1 MERITDKL
9 KKLLALAER
18 GYGGEAENARRL
30 LEAQLNKYELTLE
43 DLLNEGKKRR
53 ILKYRGE
60 EELRLVIQVLAS
72 VLGSKNE
79 VFNGSTYNSSKKQIY
94 IELTD
99 LQFAEISDMIAFY
112 KRQFNKEKKR
122 LLKDLFSSFIQKH
135 HLFDCDPIDK
145 PNSESKDIDLEELFR
160 ILQLSRSM
168 EDVTY
173 RKAISNK

>member
-79 VFNGSTYNSSKKQIY
+79 VFNGSTYNSSKKQL
-94 IELTD
+94 ERFEKENKT
-99 LQFAEISDMIAFY
+99 E
-112 KRQFNKEKKR
+112 KRYNGNHQSVLR
-122 LLKDLFSSFIQKH
+122 PSFI
-135 HLFDCDPIDK
+135 
-145 PNSESKDIDLEELFR
+145 
-160 ILQLSRSM
+160 
-168 EDVTY
+168 
-173 RKAISNK
+173 

>member
-79 VFNGSTYNSSKKQIY
+79 VFKGSTYNSSKKQIY

-122 LLKDLFSSFIQKH
+122 LLKDLFSAFIQKH
-135 HLFDCDPIDK
+135 HLFDCGPIDK